1 MIKHRHVFLIYLAA
15 FLLQPFLQNLI
26 PVIGNNLNLILC
38 LTVMLVFVYES
49 PGQGVFFGSVF
60 ALLSDLFYGQYTGV
74 SALVMVITAV
84 AVYGLKYF
92 SHIENFANAIIF
104 MAGATLLYAGLY
116 WGVYA
121 AIGSTYTLGYALQY
135 VLLQAVLNSVVG
147 LGIYFVFVRRVIKHR
162 RDRYYR

>member
-26 PVIGNNLNLILC
+26 PVIGNNINLILC
-38 LTVMLVFVYES
+38 LTVIFVFVYES

-60 ALLSDLFYGQYTGV
+60 AMMNDLFYGQYTGPG
-74 SALVMVITAV
+74 ALAMVLTGI

-92 SHIENFANAIIF
+92 AHIENFLNAIVF
-104 MAGATLLYAGLY
+104 MIGATFVFATIY
-116 WGVYA
+116 WGIYA
-121 AIGSTYTLGYALQY
+121 AIDSSYTYGYAMSSILPQ
-135 VLLQAVLNSVVG
+135 LVLNSAVG
-147 LGIYFVFVRRVIKHR
+147 LGVYLVLIRRVIKHR